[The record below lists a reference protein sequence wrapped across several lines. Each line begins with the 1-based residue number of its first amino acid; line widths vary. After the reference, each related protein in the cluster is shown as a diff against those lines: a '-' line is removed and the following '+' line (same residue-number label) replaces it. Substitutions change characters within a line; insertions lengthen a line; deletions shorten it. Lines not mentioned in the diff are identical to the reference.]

1 MKQQQHTRGKTLN
14 DEQVENHIREWNE
27 KADAMEKMSV
37 EEARRFVSGSQPNT
51 SNFFAMTL
59 NMQHKIR
66 KEAPSKD
73 AEKRML
79 KAWERRTRAYQ
90 KIMAMIDAAVRPLR
104 QSTTTP
110 TSQFHSCMQQRY
122 NRSTWV

>member
-90 KIMAMIDAAVRPLR
+90 KIMAMIDAAVRPSR

-110 TSQFHSCMQQRY
+110 TSQLHSCM
-122 NRSTWV
+122 